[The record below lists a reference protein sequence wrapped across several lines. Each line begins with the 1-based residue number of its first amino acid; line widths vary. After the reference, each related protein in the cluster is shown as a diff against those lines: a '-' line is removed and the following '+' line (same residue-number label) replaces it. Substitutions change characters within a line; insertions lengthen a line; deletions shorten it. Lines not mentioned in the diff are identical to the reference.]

1 MKVRLRKSY
10 KLCEHNVHIIITHKK
25 KLHMIASH
33 FTYKK
38 WKQNIHK
45 CRNYPSSEEVSE
57 FTSKGSEFK
66 SAPCKQNDKYK
77 TYGKKKQ

>member
-1 MKVRLRKSY
+1 
-10 KLCEHNVHIIITHKK
+10 
-25 KLHMIASH
+25 MIASH
-33 FTYKK
+33 LTYKK

-66 SAPCKQNDKYK
+66 SAPWKQNDKYK
-77 TYGKKKQ
+77 FTEKEEEKKNSN